1 MTLFEKLNLH
11 FEETF
16 PSAGMEKPNELQ
28 EKVLQ
33 RIKQGGD
40 LLVIAGKSS
49 GKSLAAAIAC
59 LEKVPEQLEGS
70 PRAIIICSTSEQAKK
85 TAEFIVKVSRRK
97 EIYVELA
104 HDKGNMIEQRNH
116 IFEGADIVVGTAKR
130 IFDLYIQNGI
140 NMGKLKLFILDDA
153 ETMLKESTIGQLRRI
168 ADSLPKCQRIIFAS
182 THASK
187 LEKIMDDL
195 LVNPMELEMNA

>member
-1 MTLFEKLNLH
+1 MTIFEKLNLH

-16 PSAGMEKPNELQ
+16 PSAGIEKPNELQ

-33 RIKQGGD
+33 RVKQGGD

-49 GKSLAAAIAC
+49 GKSMAAAMAA

-70 PRAIIICSTSEQAKK
+70 PRAVIICSTSEQAKI
-85 TAEFIVKVSRRK
+85 TAAFIVKVSRRK

-130 IFDLYIQNGI
+130 IYDLYIQNGI
-140 NMGKLKLFILDDA
+140 NMGKLKLFVLDDA
-153 ETMLKESTIGQLRRI
+153 ETMLKESTIAQMRRI
-168 ADSLPKCQRIIFAS
+168 ADSLPKCQRIIFANS
-182 THASK
+182 VSSK
-187 LEKIMDDL
+187 LEKVMEDL
-195 LVNPMELEMNA
+195 MLNPLEIQA

>member
-1 MTLFEKLNLH
+1 MTIFEKLNLH

-16 PSAGMEKPNELQ
+16 PSAGIEKPNELQ

-33 RIKQGGD
+33 RVKQGGD

-49 GKSLAAAIAC
+49 GKSMAAAIAA

-70 PRAIIICSTSEQAKK
+70 PRAVIICSTSEQAKI
-85 TAEFIVKVSRRK
+85 TAAFIVKVSRRK

-130 IFDLYIQNGI
+130 IYDLYIQNGI
-140 NMGKLKLFILDDA
+140 NMGKLKLFVLDDA
-153 ETMLKESTIGQLRRI
+153 ETMLKESTIAQMRRI
-168 ADSLPKCQRIIFAS
+168 ADSLPKCQRIIFANS
-182 THASK
+182 VSSK
-187 LEKIMDDL
+187 LEKVMDDL
-195 LVNPMELEMNA
+195 MLNPLEIQA

>member
-1 MTLFEKLNLH
+1 MTIFEKLNLH

-16 PSAGMEKPNELQ
+16 PSAGIEKPNELQ

-33 RIKQGGD
+33 RAKQGGD
-40 LLVIAGKSS
+40 LLVISGKSS
-49 GKSLAAAIAC
+49 GKSMAAAIAA

-70 PRAIIICSTSEQAKK
+70 PRAVIICSTSEQAKI
-85 TAEFIVKVSRRK
+85 TAAFIVKVSRRK

-130 IFDLYIQNGI
+130 IYDLYIQNGI
-140 NMGKLKLFILDDA
+140 NMGKLKLFVLDDA
-153 ETMLKESTIGQLRRI
+153 ETMLKESTIAQMRRI
-168 ADSLPKCQRIIFAS
+168 ADSLPKCQRIIFANS
-182 THASK
+182 VSSK
-187 LEKIMDDL
+187 LDKVMEDL
-195 LVNPMELEMNA
+195 MLNPMIIEA

>member
-1 MTLFEKLNLH
+1 MTIFEKLNLH

-16 PSAGMEKPNELQ
+16 PSAGIEKPNELQ

-33 RIKQGGD
+33 RVKQGGD

-49 GKSLAAAIAC
+49 GKSMAAAIAA

-70 PRAIIICSTSEQAKK
+70 PRAVIICSTSEQAKI
-85 TAEFIVKVSRRK
+85 TAAFIVKVSRRK

-130 IFDLYIQNGI
+130 IYDLYIQNGI
-140 NMGKLKLFILDDA
+140 NMGKLKLFVLDDA
-153 ETMLKESTIGQLRRI
+153 ETMLKESTIAQMRRI
-168 ADSLPKCQRIIFAS
+168 ADSLPKCQRIIFANS
-182 THASK
+182 VSSK
-187 LEKIMDDL
+187 LEKVMEDL
-195 LVNPMELEMNA
+195 MLNPMEIEA

>member
-1 MTLFEKLNLH
+1 MTIFEKLNLH

-16 PSAGMEKPNELQ
+16 PSAGIEKPNELQ

-33 RIKQGGD
+33 RVKQGGD
-40 LLVIAGKSS
+40 LLAIAGKSA
-49 GKSLAAAIAC
+49 GKSMAAAIAA

-70 PRAIIICSTSEQAKK
+70 PRAVIICSTSEQAKL
-85 TAEFIVKVSRRK
+85 TAAFIVKVSRRK

-130 IFDLYIQNGI
+130 IYDLYIQNGI
-140 NMGKLKLFILDDA
+140 NMGKLKLFVLDDA
-153 ETMLKESTIGQLRRI
+153 ETMLKESTIAQMRRI
-168 ADSLPKCQRIIFAS
+168 ADSLPKCQRIIFANAVS
-182 THASK
+182 SK
-187 LEKIMDDL
+187 LDKVMEDL
-195 LVNPMELEMNA
+195 MLNPMIIEG

>member
-1 MTLFEKLNLH
+1 MTIFEKLNLH

-16 PSAGMEKPNELQ
+16 PSAGIEKPNELQ

-33 RIKQGGD
+33 RVKQGGD
-40 LLVIAGKSS
+40 LLVISGKSS
-49 GKSLAAAIAC
+49 GKSMAAAIAA

-70 PRAIIICSTSEQAKK
+70 PRAVIICSTSEQAKL
-85 TAEFIVKVSRRK
+85 TAAFIVKVSRRK

-130 IFDLYIQNGI
+130 IYDLYIQNGI
-140 NMGKLKLFILDDA
+140 NMGKLKLFVLDDA
-153 ETMLKESTIGQLRRI
+153 ETMLKESTIAQMRRI
-168 ADSLPKCQRIIFAS
+168 ADSLPKCQRIIFANS
-182 THASK
+182 VSSK
-187 LEKIMDDL
+187 LEKVMEDL
-195 LVNPMELEMNA
+195 MLNPLEIQA

>member
-1 MTLFEKLNLH
+1 MTIFEKLNLH

-16 PSAGMEKPNELQ
+16 PSAGIEKPNELQ

-33 RIKQGGD
+33 RVKQGGD

-49 GKSLAAAIAC
+49 GKSLAAAIAA

-70 PRAIIICSTSEQAKK
+70 PRAVIICSTSEQAKI
-85 TAEFIVKVSRRK
+85 TAAFIVKVSRRK

-130 IFDLYIQNGI
+130 IYDLYIQNGI
-140 NMGKLKLFILDDA
+140 NMGKLKLFVLDDA
-153 ETMLKESTIGQLRRI
+153 ETMLKESTIAQMRRI
-168 ADSLPKCQRIIFAS
+168 ADSLPKCQRIIFANS
-182 THASK
+182 VSSK
-187 LEKIMDDL
+187 LEKVMEDL
-195 LVNPMELEMNA
+195 MLNPLEIQA

>member
-1 MTLFEKLNLH
+1 MTIFEKLNLH

-16 PSAGMEKPNELQ
+16 PSAGIEKPNELQ

-33 RIKQGGD
+33 RVKQGGD
-40 LLVIAGKSS
+40 LLVISGKSS
-49 GKSLAAAIAC
+49 GKSMAAAIAA

-70 PRAIIICSTSEQAKK
+70 PRAVIICSTSEQAKL
-85 TAEFIVKVSRRK
+85 TAAFIVKVSRRK

-130 IFDLYIQNGI
+130 IYDLYIQNGI
-140 NMGKLKLFILDDA
+140 NMGKLKLFVLDDA
-153 ETMLKESTIGQLRRI
+153 ETMLKESTIAQMRRI
-168 ADSLPKCQRIIFAS
+168 ADSLPKCQRIIFANAVS
-182 THASK
+182 SK
-187 LEKIMDDL
+187 LDKVMEDL
-195 LVNPMELEMNA
+195 MLNPMIIEG

>member
-1 MTLFEKLNLH
+1 MTIFEKLNLH

-16 PSAGMEKPNELQ
+16 PSAGIEKPNELQ

-33 RIKQGGD
+33 RVKQGGD
-40 LLVIAGKSS
+40 LLVISGKSS
-49 GKSLAAAIAC
+49 GKSMAAAIAA

-70 PRAIIICSTSEQAKK
+70 PRAVIICSTSEQAKI
-85 TAEFIVKVSRRK
+85 TAAFIVKVSRRK

-130 IFDLYIQNGI
+130 IYDLYIQNGI
-140 NMGKLKLFILDDA
+140 NMGKLKLFVLDDA
-153 ETMLKESTIGQLRRI
+153 ETMLKESTIAQMRRI
-168 ADSLPKCQRIIFAS
+168 ADSLPKCQRIIFANAVS
-182 THASK
+182 SK
-187 LEKIMDDL
+187 LDKVMEDL
-195 LVNPMELEMNA
+195 MLNPMIIEG

>member
-1 MTLFEKLNLH
+1 MTIFEKLNLH

-16 PSAGMEKPNELQ
+16 PSAGIEKPNELQ

-33 RIKQGGD
+33 RVKQGGD
-40 LLVIAGKSS
+40 LVVIARKSTGKSI
-49 GKSLAAAIAC
+49 AAAMAA

-70 PRAIIICSTSEQAKK
+70 PRAVIICSTSEQAKI
-85 TAEFIVKVSRRK
+85 TAAFIIKVSRRK
-97 EIYVELA
+97 DIYVELA

-130 IFDLYIQNGI
+130 IYDLYIQNGI
-140 NMGKLKLFILDDA
+140 NMGKLKLFVLDDA

-168 ADSLPKCQRIIFAS
+168 AESLPKCQRIIFANS
-182 THASK
+182 VSSK
-187 LEKIMDDL
+187 LEKVMDEL
-195 LVNPMELEMNA
+195 MFNPMKIEA

>member
-1 MTLFEKLNLH
+1 MTIFEKLNLH

-16 PSAGMEKPNELQ
+16 PSAGIEKPNELQ

-33 RIKQGGD
+33 RVKQGGD

-49 GKSLAAAIAC
+49 GKSMAAAIAA

-70 PRAIIICSTSEQAKK
+70 PRAVIICSTSEQAKI
-85 TAEFIVKVSRRK
+85 TAAFIVKVSRRK

-130 IFDLYIQNGI
+130 IYDLYIQNGI
-140 NMGKLKLFILDDA
+140 NMGKLKLFVLDDA
-153 ETMLKESTIGQLRRI
+153 ETMLKESTIAQMRRI
-168 ADSLPKCQRIIFAS
+168 ADSLPKCQRIIFANS
-182 THASK
+182 VSSK
-187 LEKIMDDL
+187 LEKVMEDL
-195 LVNPMELEMNA
+195 MLNPLEIQA

>member
-1 MTLFEKLNLH
+1 MTIFEKLNLH

-16 PSAGMEKPNELQ
+16 PSAGIEKPNELQ

-33 RIKQGGD
+33 RVKQGGD
-40 LLVIAGKSS
+40 LLVIAGKSA
-49 GKSLAAAIAC
+49 GKSMAAAIAA

-70 PRAIIICSTSEQAKK
+70 PRAVIICSTSEQAKL
-85 TAEFIVKVSRRK
+85 TAAFIVKVSRRK

-130 IFDLYIQNGI
+130 IYDLYIQNGI

-153 ETMLKESTIGQLRRI
+153 ETMLKESTIAQMRRI
-168 ADSLPKCQRIIFAS
+168 ADSLPKCQRIIFANS
-182 THASK
+182 VSPK
-187 LEKIMDDL
+187 LEKVMEDL
-195 LVNPMELEMNA
+195 MLNPLEIEA

>member
-1 MTLFEKLNLH
+1 MTIFEKLNLH

-16 PSAGMEKPNELQ
+16 PSAGIEKPNELQ

-33 RIKQGGD
+33 RVKQGGD
-40 LLVIAGKSS
+40 LLVIAGKSA
-49 GKSLAAAIAC
+49 GKSTAAAIAV

-70 PRAIIICSTSEQAKK
+70 PRAVIICSTSEQAKL
-85 TAEFIVKVSRRK
+85 TAAFIVKVSRRK

-130 IFDLYIQNGI
+130 IYDLYIQNGI

-153 ETMLKESTIGQLRRI
+153 ETMLKESTIAQMRRI
-168 ADSLPKCQRIIFAS
+168 ADSLPKCQRIIFANS
-182 THASK
+182 VSPK
-187 LEKIMDDL
+187 LEKVMEDL
-195 LVNPMELEMNA
+195 MLNPLEIEA

>member
-1 MTLFEKLNLH
+1 MTIFERLNLH

-16 PSAGMEKPNELQ
+16 PSAGIEKPNELQ

-33 RIKQGGD
+33 RVKQGGD

-49 GKSLAAAIAC
+49 GKSTAAAIAA

-70 PRAIIICSTSEQAKK
+70 PRAVIICSTSEQAKI
-85 TAEFIVKVSRRK
+85 TAAFIVKVSRRK

-130 IFDLYIQNGI
+130 IYDLYIQNGI
-140 NMGKLKLFILDDA
+140 NMGKLKLFVLDDA
-153 ETMLKESTIGQLRRI
+153 ETMLKESTIAQMRRI
-168 ADSLPKCQRIIFAS
+168 ADSLPKCQRIIFANS
-182 THASK
+182 VSSK
-187 LEKIMDDL
+187 LEKVMEDL
-195 LVNPMELEMNA
+195 MLNPMEIEA

>member
-1 MTLFEKLNLH
+1 MTLFEKLNQH

-16 PSAGMEKPNELQ
+16 PSAGITAPNELQ

-33 RIKQGGD
+33 RSKQGGD
-40 LLVIAGKSS
+40 LLLVAGKSA
-49 GKSLAAAIAC
+49 GKSVATAIAA
-59 LEKVPEQLEGS
+59 LEKVPEQSEGS
-70 PRAIIICSTSEQAKK
+70 PRVVIICADSEQAKL
-85 TAEFIVKVSRRK
+85 TAALLVKVSRRK

-130 IFDLYIQNGI
+130 IYDLYIQNGI

-153 ETMLKESTIGQLRRI
+153 ETMLKETTIGQLRRI
-168 ADSLPKCQRIIFAS
+168 ADSLPKCQRMIFAN
-182 THASK
+182 ALGPK
-187 LEKIMDDL
+187 LEKVMDDL
-195 LVNPMELEMNA
+195 LLNPLVLEF

>member
-1 MTLFEKLNLH
+1 MTIFEKLNLH

-16 PSAGMEKPNELQ
+16 SSAGIEKPNELQ

-33 RIKQGGD
+33 RVKQGGD
-40 LLVIAGKSS
+40 LLVIAGKSA
-49 GKSLAAAIAC
+49 GKSTAAAIAA

-70 PRAIIICSTSEQAKK
+70 PRAVIICSTSEQAKI
-85 TAEFIVKVSRRK
+85 TAAFIVKVSRRK

-130 IFDLYIQNGI
+130 IYDLYIQNGI
-140 NMGKLKLFILDDA
+140 NMGKLKLFVLDDA
-153 ETMLKESTIGQLRRI
+153 ETMLKESTIAQMRRI
-168 ADSLPKCQRIIFAS
+168 ADSLPKCQRIIFANS
-182 THASK
+182 VSAK
-187 LEKIMDDL
+187 LEKVMEDL
-195 LVNPMELEMNA
+195 MLNPLEIEA

>member
-1 MTLFEKLNLH
+1 MTIFEKLNLH

-16 PSAGMEKPNELQ
+16 PSAGIEKPNELQ

-33 RIKQGGD
+33 RVKQGGD

-49 GKSLAAAIAC
+49 GKSIAAAIAA

-70 PRAIIICSTSEQAKK
+70 PRAVIICSTSEQAKI
-85 TAEFIVKVSRRK
+85 TAAFIVKVSRRK

-130 IFDLYIQNGI
+130 IYDLYIQNGI
-140 NMGKLKLFILDDA
+140 NMGKLKLFVLDDA
-153 ETMLKESTIGQLRRI
+153 ETMLKESTIAQMRRI
-168 ADSLPKCQRIIFAS
+168 ADSLPKCQRIIFANS
-182 THASK
+182 ISSK
-187 LEKIMDDL
+187 LEKVMEDL
-195 LVNPMELEMNA
+195 MLNPLEIQA